1 VTLAHDVTG
10 EGPAVLL
17 LHSTVVDRRMWDPQ
31 IPALTGAGFRPIRCD
46 LPGYGDTPLPTGLYN
61 DADDVLALLDD
72 LGADRFAIIG
82 ASGGGV
88 VGQEIAARFPHRVT
102 ALILLC
108 TAMPGLDPGPEL
120 RSLWEREGALL
131 EAGDI
136 DGAVDLNVAGWVGPE
151 ATDQTRSSV
160 RAMQRHVFDVQMAV
174 AEEPPQTRYEYSLA
188 DVTART
194 LLITGAHD
202 LPDFRG
208 VADHLAS
215 VLPSA
220 ARLDLPWAGHLP
232 SMERPDLLNPILL
245 DFLRLA

>member
-1 VTLAHDVTG
+1 MTLAHDATG

-31 IPALTGAGFRPIRCD
+31 IPALTGAGFRSIRCD
-46 LPGYGDTPLPTGLYN
+46 LRGYGDTPLPTALYS

-82 ASGGGV
+82 ASGGGGV
-88 VGQEIAARFPHRVT
+88 AQEIAARFPGRVT

-108 TAMPGLDPGPEL
+108 TAMRGLDPGPEL
-120 RSLWEREGALL
+120 RSFWERENALL

-136 DGAVDLNVAGWVGPE
+136 DGAVDLNVSLWVGPE

-160 RAMQRHVFDVQMAV
+160 RAMQRHVFDIQMAV
-174 AEEPPQTRYEYSLA
+174 PEEPPQTRHEYDLA

-194 LLITGAHD
+194 LLVTGAHD
-202 LPDFRG
+202 LPDFRA
-208 VADHLAS
+208 VADHLAT

-220 ARLDLPWAGHLP
+220 TRLDLPWAGHLP

-245 DFLRLA
+245 DFLR

>member
-1 VTLAHDVTG
+1 
-10 EGPAVLL
+10 
-17 LHSTVVDRRMWDPQ
+17 
-31 IPALTGAGFRPIRCD
+31 
-46 LPGYGDTPLPTGLYN
+46 
-61 DADDVLALLDD
+61 
-72 LGADRFAIIG
+72 
-82 ASGGGV
+82 
-88 VGQEIAARFPHRVT
+88 
-102 ALILLC
+102 
-108 TAMPGLDPGPEL
+108 
-120 RSLWEREGALL
+120 
-131 EAGDI
+131 
-136 DGAVDLNVAGWVGPE
+136 
-151 ATDQTRSSV
+151 
-160 RAMQRHVFDVQMAV
+160 MQRHVFDVQMAV